1 MNLEELK
8 KKMDEEHYIYDD
20 TLSTVLYVALQLGR
34 PLLIEGAAGVG
45 KTEVAKV
52 MAAALDRELVRLQCY
67 EGLDESKA
75 LYEWNYQKQLL
86 SIQVNMNA
94 QDREALTRSL
104 FSDEYLLERPLLK
117 SIRSE
122 KPVVL
127 LIDEIDKADEEFEAF
142 LLELLSEMQVTIPE
156 VGTIRANSVPFV
168 VLTSNRA
175 RPLSEAL
182 RRRCAYLYIEYP
194 DMEKELA
201 ILRAKLPHVDD
212 RLCAQ
217 VALAVQKLRS
227 NEVILKKPS
236 IAETLDWAAALDALG
251 IRELTPDALRKT
263 AGFVLKNNED
273 MAALARQTADKLD
286 AMGIKF
292 KVVNVVDLVKLQSAK
307 ENNEALSDE
316 EFAELFTEDKPVLF
330 AYHSYARDVRGL
342 IYDRP
347 NHDNFNVH
355 GYEEQGSTT
364 TPYDMVRVNN
374 IDRYELQAEA
384 LRMIDADKYADKIN
398 ELEAFRQEAFQFAV
412 DNGYDHPDYTDWVY
426 SGVNT
431 NKQGA
436 VSATAATAGD
446 NE

>member
-1 MNLEELK
+1 MTYEELK
-8 KKMDEEHYIYDD
+8 AKMDDCHYIYDE
-20 TLSTVLYVALQLGR
+20 TLATILYVSLQLGR

-52 MAAALDRELVRLQCY
+52 MASALGRDLVRLQCY

-86 SIQVNMNA
+86 SIQVNMNN
-94 QDREALTRSL
+94 QDKDSLTKSL
-104 FSDEYLLERPLLK
+104 FSDEYLLERPLLQ

-122 KPVVL
+122 RSVVL

-142 LLELLSEMQVTIPE
+142 LLELLSEMQVSIPE
-156 VGTIRANSVPFV
+156 IGTIKAKSIPFV

-217 VALAVQKLRS
+217 VALAVQKLRA
-227 NEVILKKPS
+227 NDIILKKPS

-251 IRELTPDALRKT
+251 IRELTPDALRQT

-273 MAALARQTADKLD
+273 LD
-286 AMGIKF
+286 AM
-292 KVVNVVDLVKLQSAK
+292 DL
-307 ENNEALSDE
+307 DTE
-316 EFAELFTEDKPVLF
+316 EPHTCTCGGSCGG
-330 AYHSYARDVRGL
+330 H
-342 IYDRP
+342 
-347 NHDNFNVH
+347 HH
-355 GYEEQGSTT
+355 G
-364 TPYDMVRVNN
+364 
-374 IDRYELQAEA
+374 
-384 LRMIDADKYADKIN
+384 
-398 ELEAFRQEAFQFAV
+398 
-412 DNGYDHPDYTDWVY
+412 
-426 SGVNT
+426 
-431 NKQGA
+431 
-436 VSATAATAGD
+436 
-446 NE
+446 

>member
-1 MNLEELK
+1 MTYEELK
-8 KKMDEEHYIYDD
+8 AKMDDCHYIYDE
-20 TLSTVLYVALQLGR
+20 TLATILYVSLQLGR

-52 MAAALDRELVRLQCY
+52 MASALGRDLVRLQCY

-94 QDREALTRSL
+94 QDKDSLTKSL
-104 FSDEYLLERPLLK
+104 FSDEYLLERPLLQ

-122 KPVVL
+122 RSVVL

-142 LLELLSEMQVTIPE
+142 LLELLSEMQVSIPE
-156 VGTIRANSVPFV
+156 IGTIKAKSIPFV

-217 VALAVQKLRS
+217 VALAVQKLRA
-227 NEVILKKPS
+227 NDIILKKPS

-251 IRELTPDALRKT
+251 IRELTPDALRQT

-273 MAALARQTADKLD
+273 LD
-286 AMGIKF
+286 AM
-292 KVVNVVDLVKLQSAK
+292 DL
-307 ENNEALSDE
+307 DTE
-316 EFAELFTEDKPVLF
+316 EPHTCTCGGSCGG
-330 AYHSYARDVRGL
+330 H
-342 IYDRP
+342 
-347 NHDNFNVH
+347 HH
-355 GYEEQGSTT
+355 G
-364 TPYDMVRVNN
+364 
-374 IDRYELQAEA
+374 
-384 LRMIDADKYADKIN
+384 
-398 ELEAFRQEAFQFAV
+398 
-412 DNGYDHPDYTDWVY
+412 
-426 SGVNT
+426 
-431 NKQGA
+431 
-436 VSATAATAGD
+436 
-446 NE
+446 

>member
-236 IAETLDWAAALDALG
+236 IAETLDWAAALDALD

-273 MAALARQTADKLD
+273 MAALD
-286 AMGIKF
+286 AEEMGGCHCGGC
-292 KVVNVVDLVKLQSAK
+292 
-307 ENNEALSDE
+307 EG
-316 EFAELFTEDKPVLF
+316 
-330 AYHSYARDVRGL
+330 H
-342 IYDRP
+342 
-347 NHDNFNVH
+347 HH
-355 GYEEQGSTT
+355 G
-364 TPYDMVRVNN
+364 
-374 IDRYELQAEA
+374 
-384 LRMIDADKYADKIN
+384 
-398 ELEAFRQEAFQFAV
+398 
-412 DNGYDHPDYTDWVY
+412 
-426 SGVNT
+426 
-431 NKQGA
+431 
-436 VSATAATAGD
+436 
-446 NE
+446 

>member
-1 MNLEELK
+1 MELK
-8 KKMDEEHYIYDD
+8 ELKEKMDLANYIYDD
-20 TLSTVLYVALQLGR
+20 TLATVLYVALELGR

-52 MAAALDRELVRLQCY
+52 MAAALDRDLVRLQCY

-86 SIQVNMNA
+86 SIRINRDAEDKN
-94 QDREALTRSL
+94 ALTSDL
-104 FSDEYLLERPLLK
+104 FRDEYLLERPLLK

-142 LLELLSEMQVTIPE
+142 LLELLSDLQVSIPE
-156 VGTIRANSVPFV
+156 IGTVKAKSVPFI

-212 RLCAQ
+212 RLCGQ

-227 NEVILKKPS
+227 NEAILKKPS

-251 IRELTPDALRKT
+251 IRELTPDALRRT
-263 AGFVLKNNED
+263 AGFILKNSED
-273 MAALARQTADKLD
+273 LAA
-286 AMGIKF
+286 M
-292 KVVNVVDLVKLQSAK
+292 
-307 ENNEALSDE
+307 E
-316 EFAELFTEDKPVLF
+316 EPAQEHECSCG
-330 AYHSYARDVRGL
+330 HHCGG
-342 IYDRP
+342 
-347 NHDNFNVH
+347 HHH
-355 GYEEQGSTT
+355 G
-364 TPYDMVRVNN
+364 
-374 IDRYELQAEA
+374 
-384 LRMIDADKYADKIN
+384 
-398 ELEAFRQEAFQFAV
+398 
-412 DNGYDHPDYTDWVY
+412 
-426 SGVNT
+426 
-431 NKQGA
+431 
-436 VSATAATAGD
+436 
-446 NE
+446 

>member
-1 MNLEELK
+1 MTFEELK
-8 KKMDEEHYIYDD
+8 QKMDEAHYIYDE
-20 TLSTVLYVALQLGR
+20 TLATVLYVSLSLGR

-45 KTEVAKV
+45 KTEIAKV
-52 MAAALDRELVRLQCY
+52 MAYALDRDLVRMQCY

-86 SIQVNMNA
+86 SIQVNMNT
-94 QDREALTRSL
+94 QDKDALTKSL
-104 FSDEYLLERPLLK
+104 FSDEYLLERPLLQ

-142 LLELLSEMQVTIPE
+142 LLELLSEMQVSIPE
-156 VGTIRANSVPFV
+156 VGTVKAKSTPFV

-227 NEVILKKPS
+227 SESILKKPS

-251 IRELTPDALRKT
+251 IRELTPDALRQT
-263 AGFVLKNNED
+263 AGFVLKNHED
-273 MAALARQTADKLD
+273 IASIEEETAD
-286 AMGIKF
+286 ACAGCGG
-292 KVVNVVDLVKLQSAK
+292 
-307 ENNEALSDE
+307 
-316 EFAELFTEDKPVLF
+316 
-330 AYHSYARDVRGL
+330 H
-342 IYDRP
+342 
-347 NHDNFNVH
+347 HH
-355 GYEEQGSTT
+355 G
-364 TPYDMVRVNN
+364 
-374 IDRYELQAEA
+374 
-384 LRMIDADKYADKIN
+384 
-398 ELEAFRQEAFQFAV
+398 
-412 DNGYDHPDYTDWVY
+412 
-426 SGVNT
+426 
-431 NKQGA
+431 
-436 VSATAATAGD
+436 
-446 NE
+446 